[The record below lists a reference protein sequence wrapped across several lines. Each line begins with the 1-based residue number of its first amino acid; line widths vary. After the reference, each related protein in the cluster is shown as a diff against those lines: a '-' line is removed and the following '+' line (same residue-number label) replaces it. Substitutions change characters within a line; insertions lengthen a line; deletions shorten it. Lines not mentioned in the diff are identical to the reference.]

1 MNQISIVFLLCITT
15 FFSQCK
21 KPVDRIEN
29 KQEKKDN
36 TPTALVLFSV
46 GESRIVHFDLTEE
59 RAALGS
65 SFKTGDKITTGPKAR
80 VDIQINENAVIRL
93 GANTK
98 LDFVSIAQNSS
109 GSSDTKLQLTN
120 GKIFANVKKEN
131 KNEDFVVST
140 PTVIAGV
147 RGTSFILEVNREES
161 AVLKVVDG
169 SVAVSPR
176 VPIFEKIPLE
186 EIDKNTGLKKIN
198 QTLQGAQVIIEKDQ
212 AIELPA
218 NDRVLASEKLDN
230 KTIKEIISRLTDAAN
245 TKPESAEFTKNEQ
258 QELKTIVSV
267 DPKLASEMIR
277 LNEDLSSG
285 RIDEA
290 KADELEKRRT
300 ALENQISNKQEV
312 EKTKFNESIVVEPK
326 KLQSNRDII
335 KYYERIEKIILI
347 NGKTEVGAIINQE
360 DSIMVV
366 HTENGIVR
374 INTNEI
380 IEVIYDYQTKYR
392 F

>member
-1 MNQISIVFLLCITT
+1 MIKFSIVFLWSVLI

-46 GESRIVHFDLTEE
+46 GDSRIIHSDLTEE

-65 SFKTGDKITTGPKAR
+65 AFKTGDKISTGPKAK
-80 VDIQINENAVIRL
+80 VDIQIGEGIGIRL
-93 GANTK
+93 SGNTNLEFTSLTQGVNGNSETK
-98 LDFVSIAQNSS
+98 LY
-109 GSSDTKLQLTN
+109 LTI
-120 GKIFANVKKEN
+120 GKVYANVRKEN
-131 KNEDFVVST
+131 KGDEFSVST
-140 PTVIAGV
+140 PTMVAGI
-147 RGTSFILEVNREES
+147 RGTSFILEVTREEEGI
-161 AVLKVVDG
+161 VKVVDG
-169 SVAVSPR
+169 AVSVSPR
-176 VPIFEKIPLE
+176 VPYFEKIPIE
-186 EIDKNTGLKKIN
+186 EIDKNAGLKKIN
-198 QTLQGAQVIIEKDQ
+198 QALQNSKVVLEKEQ
-212 AIELPA
+212 QIELPA
-218 NDRVLASEKLDN
+218 NDRVLTSEKLDN
-230 KTIKEIISRLTDAAN
+230 KTIRDIIAHLTDAAA
-245 TKPESAEFTKNEQ
+245 TKPESAELTKNEQ
-258 QELKTIVSV
+258 QEIKTIVSV
-267 DPKLASEMIR
+267 DPKLANEMIR

-290 KADELEKRRT
+290 KAEELEKRRT
-300 ALENQISNKQEV
+300 ALENQVSTKQEV

-335 KYYERIEKIILI
+335 KYYERIEKIILV